1 MVYQLIY
8 TSSATPELDDFT
20 LREIAQTS
28 SFNNQLLGITG
39 LLLFHEGSI
48 MQVLEGDEISVCSL
62 YGNVKRDPRHTGC
75 MILSTRTAEQ
85 REFSEWYMG
94 YKNVSAREDVESL
107 FNLNKSS
114 LATVMPDR
122 PSQVLGTL
130 TQTYAKVSGL

>member
-62 YGNVKRDPRHTGC
+62 YGKVKQDPRHTGC

-94 YKNVSAREDVESL
+94 YKNVSAREGVESL